1 MRDTEGT
8 MAPEELKKQE
18 EESQLGN
25 VQQDWILGAGTS
37 KRIWGELYKVCR
49 RSDSFICSHSLIRGT
64 ELRRL
69 SIHPMSCFTSSTL
82 VILSVLDVTL

>member
-37 KRIWGELYKVCR
+37 KRIWGELYKVCTRLDLRDSR
-49 RSDSFICSHSLIRGT
+49 RPAHL
-64 ELRRL
+64 LRT
-69 SIHPMSCFTSSTL
+69 IFAGY
-82 VILSVLDVTL
+82 